1 MVVFFNKVLS
11 DKSTY
16 QAVPFLLR
24 GTAKNMFMELSE
36 ISSQF
41 GVGLNQSINDDEA
54 AVCELP

>member
-1 MVVFFNKVLS
+1 MS

-24 GTAKNMFMELSE
+24 GTAENMFMELSE

-41 GVGLNQSINDDEA
+41 GVGLNRSINDDEA

>member
-1 MVVFFNKVLS
+1 MS

-16 QAVPFLLR
+16 QAVPSLLR

-41 GVGLNQSINDDEA
+41 GVGLNRSINDDEA